1 MTDKETL
8 SIINVLMSY
17 YPDTFKSLSDAQTKT
32 FIKIWKESFADSKYN
47 EVQAAVMDF
56 IQNSTDSFMPKVGQI
71 KQIINNYR
79 FANVPNEMEAFE
91 IMLKA
96 RKAYN
101 VYESPRNGDSYDTL
115 PDAIK
120 RAIGGRD
127 GFVSIGKLNTEST
140 QYGVEKTNFMR
151 IYKTELERAKQDAN
165 RPNWLKTALEQGI
178 KKFEFLT
185 SGTEEDI
192 KAISD
197 SSSYEQIV

>member
-17 YPDTFKSLSDAQTKT
+17 YPDTFRNLSDEQTKT
-32 FIKIWKESFADSKYN
+32 FIKIWKESFADSKYA

-91 IMLKA
+91 ILLKA
-96 RKAYN
+96 RQDYSIYN
-101 VYESPRNGDSYDTL
+101 PNNVEPYETL

-120 RAIGGRD
+120 RAVGGFK
-127 GFVSIGKLNTEST
+127 GFVSIGKLNVESS
-140 QYGVEKTNFMR
+140 QYGVEKSNFMR
-151 IYKTELERAKQDAN
+151 VYKTELERAKQDAN
-165 RPNWLKTALEQGI
+165 RPNWLKNALEQGI
-178 KKFEFLT
+178 KKVDFLS
-185 SGTEEDI
+185 SGIKEDI
-192 KAISD
+192 KGIAE
-197 SSSYEQIV
+197 SSSYGDIV